1 MCRTEGHI
9 ICAAKLRKKYDI
21 CKCLGK
27 KLREKFANVEKLL
40 YLCALFRTFKMN
52 RRRDI
57 ALFALLGLALVGL
70 FAADL
75 CLGSTLFPLRTLWEQ
90 GEDSG
95 IYHHILVNLRL
106 PKALTA
112 ILAGSALSVSGIL
125 MQTLFRNPLAG
136 PYILGVSSGASLGVA
151 FVVMCTSLFGLVSA
165 GAGTIATAA
174 IIGSTL
180 VLLLVMSVA
189 GKVRDNVSLLII
201 GMMVGAIAGALVNIM
216 QNIANPDALKLFIV
230 WTLGSLSAVGWQE
243 LQVMTPVLLA
253 GALMVV
259 LLLKPLNG
267 LLLGENYARALGVN
281 IQRTRLGIVLA
292 TSLLA
297 GGVTAWCGPIAFIG
311 VAVPHLARGIMH
323 TSNHRLTVPACA
335 LLGANLLLLCDCMVS
350 LASYSLSLSL
360 PISTLSS
367 LVAAPIIIYV
377 ILKM

>member
-1 MCRTEGHI
+1 MKR
-9 ICAAKLRKKYDI
+9 
-21 CKCLGK
+21 
-27 KLREKFANVEKLL
+27 N
-40 YLCALFRTFKMN
+40 
-52 RRRDI
+52 RDI
-57 ALFALLGLALVGL
+57 FFFALLTLSLAVL
-70 FAADL
+70 FLLDL
-75 CLGSTLFPLRTLWEQ
+75 CLGSTLFSPRTLWQ
-90 GEDSG
+90 HAAEDGS
-95 IYHHILVNLRL
+95 IYHHILLNIRL

-151 FVVMCTSLFGLVSA
+151 FVVMCTSLFGMVTA
-165 GAGTIATAA
+165 GAGTIATSA

-189 GKVRDNVSLLII
+189 GKVKDNVSLLIV
-201 GMMVGAIAGALVNIM
+201 GMMVGAIVGALVNIM

-230 WTLGSLSAVGWQE
+230 WTLGSLSSVGWQE
-243 LQVMTPVLLA
+243 LQVMTGVLLF
-253 GALMVV
+253 GALMVT

-267 LLLGENYARALGVN
+267 LLLGENYARSLGIN
-281 IQRTRLGIVLA
+281 IRRTRLGIVLA

-311 VAVPHLARGIMH
+311 VAVPHLARGLMH
-323 TSNHRLTVPACA
+323 SSNHRLTVPACA

-350 LASYSLSLSL
+350 IASYGMSLSL

-367 LVAAPIIIYV
+367 LIAAPIIIYV
-377 ILKM
+377 ILKL

>member
-1 MCRTEGHI
+1 MSTRRNI
-9 ICAAKLRKKYDI
+9 
-21 CKCLGK
+21 
-27 KLREKFANVEKLL
+27 VLL
-40 YLCALFRTFKMN
+40 
-52 RRRDI
+52 I
-57 ALFALLGLALVGL
+57 V
-70 FAADL
+70 ADL
-75 CLGSTLFPLRTLWEQ
+75 CLGSTLFPLRALWEQ
-90 GEDSG
+90 DETYQ

-151 FVVMCTSLFGLVSA
+151 FVVMCTSLFGMVSA
-165 GAGTIATAA
+165 GTGAIATSA

-189 GKVRDNVSLLII
+189 GKVKDNVSLLIV
-201 GMMVGAIAGALVNIM
+201 GMMVGAVAGALVNIM
-216 QNIANPDALKLFIV
+216 QNIANPDAV
-230 WTLGSLSAVGWQE
+230 WTLGSLSSVGWTE
-243 LQVMTPVLLA
+243 LQVMAPVLLI
-253 GALMVV
+253 GALMVA

-281 IQRTRLGIVLA
+281 IRRTRLGIVLA

-335 LLGANLLLLCDCMVS
+335 LLGANLLLLCDCLVS
-350 LASYSLSLSL
+350 LASYSMSLSL

-367 LVAAPIIIYV
+367 LIAAPIIIYV
-377 ILKM
+377 ILKL

>member
-1 MCRTEGHI
+1 MSKSRNI
-9 ICAAKLRKKYDI
+9 LFFLL
-21 CKCLGK
+21 LG
-27 KLREKFANVEKLL
+27 
-40 YLCALFRTFKMN
+40 
-52 RRRDI
+52 I
-57 ALFALLGLALVGL
+57 ALLVLLT
-70 FAADL
+70 ADL
-75 CLGSTLFPLRTLWEQ
+75 CLGSTLFSPRALLEQ
-90 GEDSG
+90 DGSSL
-95 IYHHILVNLRL
+95 YHHIFVNLRL
-106 PKALTA
+106 PKAITA
-112 ILAGSALSVSGIL
+112 ILSGSALSVSGIL

-165 GAGTIATAA
+165 GAGTVATAA

-189 GKVRDNVSLLII
+189 GKVKDNVSLLIV

-243 LQVMTPVLLA
+243 LQVMVPVLVT
-253 GALMVV
+253 GAAMVIA
-259 LLLKPLNG
+259 LLKPLNG
-267 LLLGENYARALGVN
+267 LLLGENYARALGIN
-281 IQRTRLGIVLA
+281 IARTRLGIVLA

-323 TSNHRLTVPACA
+323 TSNHRFTVPACA
-335 LLGANLLLLCDCMVS
+335 LLGANLLLLCDCLVS

-367 LVAAPIIIYV
+367 LIAAPIIIYV
-377 ILKM
+377 ILKL

>member
-1 MCRTEGHI
+1 MMHRKAGIFI
-9 ICAAKLRKKYDI
+9 ILAVALI
-21 CKCLGK
+21 G
-27 KLREKFANVEKLL
+27 LL
-40 YLCALFRTFKMN
+40 
-52 RRRDI
+52 
-57 ALFALLGLALVGL
+57 LADV
-70 FAADL
+70 
-75 CLGSTLFPLRTLWEQ
+75 CLGSTLISPRALWQQVSEP
-90 GEDSG
+90 GSV
-95 IYHHILVNLRL
+95 YRHIFINLRL

-151 FVVMCTSLFGLVSA
+151 FVVMCTSLFGMISA
-165 GAGTIATAA
+165 GAGTIATSA

-230 WTLGSLSAVGWQE
+230 WTLGSLSSVGWQE
-243 LQVMTPVLLA
+243 LKVMAVVLLV
-253 GALMVV
+253 GAMMVV
-259 LLLKPLNG
+259 ALLKPLNG
-267 LLLGENYARALGVN
+267 LLLGENYARALGIN
-281 IQRTRLGIVLA
+281 IRRTRLGIVLA

-297 GGVTAWCGPIAFIG
+297 GGITAWCGPIAFIG

-367 LVAAPIIIYV
+367 LIAAPIIIYV
-377 ILKM
+377 IMTAK

>member
-1 MCRTEGHI
+1 MMQRKAGIFI
-9 ICAAKLRKKYDI
+9 ILIVALI
-21 CKCLGK
+21 G
-27 KLREKFANVEKLL
+27 LL
-40 YLCALFRTFKMN
+40 
-52 RRRDI
+52 
-57 ALFALLGLALVGL
+57 LADV
-70 FAADL
+70 
-75 CLGSTLFPLRTLWEQ
+75 CLGSTLISPRALWQQIDEP
-90 GEDSG
+90 GS
-95 IYHHILVNLRL
+95 IYRHIFLNLRL

-112 ILAGSALSVSGIL
+112 ILAGAALSVSGIL

-151 FVVMCTSLFGLVSA
+151 FVIMCTSLFGLVSA
-165 GAGTIATAA
+165 GAGTVAISA

-189 GKVRDNVSLLII
+189 GKVRDNVSLLIV

-230 WTLGSLSAVGWQE
+230 WTLGSLSSVGWQE
-243 LQVMTPVLLA
+243 LQVMAVVLLV
-253 GALMVV
+253 GAMMVMA
-259 LLLKPLNG
+259 LLKPLNG
-267 LLLGENYARALGVN
+267 LLLGENYARALGIN
-281 IQRTRLGIVLA
+281 IRRTRLGIVLA

-297 GGVTAWCGPIAFIG
+297 GGITAWCGPIAFVG

-323 TSNHRLTVPACA
+323 TSNHRLTVPACV

-377 ILKM
+377 IMTAK

>member
-1 MCRTEGHI
+1 M
-9 ICAAKLRKKYDI
+9 
-21 CKCLGK
+21 
-27 KLREKFANVEKLL
+27 
-40 YLCALFRTFKMN
+40 
-52 RRRDI
+52 
-57 ALFALLGLALVGL
+57 ALLLLL
-70 FAADL
+70 DL
-75 CLGSTLFPLRTLWEQ
+75 CLGSTFLSPQTLWQ
-90 GEDSG
+90 HAAEDGS
-95 IYHHILVNLRL
+95 IYHHILLNIRV

-151 FVVMCTSLFGLVSA
+151 FVVMCTSLFGMVTT
-165 GAGTIATAA
+165 GAGTIATSA

-189 GKVRDNVSLLII
+189 GKVKDNVSLLIV

-230 WTLGSLSAVGWQE
+230 WTLGSLSSVGWQE
-243 LQVMTPVLLA
+243 LQVMTGVLLT
-253 GALMVV
+253 GALMVT

-267 LLLGENYARALGVN
+267 LLLGENYARALGIN
-281 IQRTRLGIVLA
+281 IPRTRLGIVLA

-311 VAVPHLARGIMH
+311 VAVPHLARGLMH

-335 LLGANLLLLCDCMVS
+335 LLGANLLLLCDCLVS

-367 LVAAPIIIYV
+367 LIAAPIIIYV
-377 ILKM
+377 ILRL

>member
-1 MCRTEGHI
+1 MYAIFMAYYLHLSKNYCIFARYFGTLFRI
-9 ICAAKLRKKYDI
+9 IC
-21 CKCLGK
+21 
-27 KLREKFANVEKLL
+27 
-40 YLCALFRTFKMN
+40 MN
-52 RRRDI
+52 RRRKI
-57 ALFALLGLALVGL
+57 VLFGLLLVL
-70 FAADL
+70 LLVLTVADL
-75 CLGSTLFPLRTLWEQ
+75 CLGSTLFPLRALLESDE
-90 GEDSG
+90 GHG
-95 IYHHILVNLRL
+95 VYRHILFNLRL

-151 FVVMCTSLFGLVSA
+151 FVVMCTSLFGMVSA
-165 GAGTIATAA
+165 GAGTIAGSA

-189 GKVRDNVSLLII
+189 GKVRDNVSLLIV

-230 WTLGSLSAVGWQE
+230 WTLGSLSSVGWHE
-243 LQVMTPVLLA
+243 LQVMTPVLVV

-259 LLLKPLNG
+259 VLLKPLNG
-267 LLLGENYARALGVN
+267 LLLGESYARALGIN
-281 IQRTRLGIVLA
+281 IGRTRMCIVLA

-323 TSNHRLTVPACA
+323 TSNHRLTVPASA
-335 LLGANLLLLCDCMVS
+335 LLGANLLLLCDCLVS
-350 LASYSLSLSL
+350 AASYSMSLSL

-377 ILKM
+377 ILKS

>member
-1 MCRTEGHI
+1 MNMSRRHYTI
-9 ICAAKLRKKYDI
+9 I
-21 CKCLGK
+21 
-27 KLREKFANVEKLL
+27 
-40 YLCALFRTFKMN
+40 
-52 RRRDI
+52 
-57 ALFALLGLALVGL
+57 FALLGFALVVL
-70 FAADL
+70 FVADL
-75 CLGSTLFPLRTLWEQ
+75 CLGSTLFSLSALLHQSEQ
-90 GEDSG
+90 GV
-95 IYHHILVNLRL
+95 YHHIFINLRL

-112 ILAGSALSVSGIL
+112 ILAGSALSVSGL
-125 MQTLFRNPLAG
+125 MMQTLFRNPLAG

-151 FVVMCTSLFGLVSA
+151 FVVMCTSLFGMVSA
-165 GAGTIATAA
+165 GAGTIASAA

-189 GKVRDNVSLLII
+189 GKVKDNVSLLII

-230 WTLGSLSAVGWQE
+230 WTLGSLSSVGWSE
-243 LQVMTPVLLA
+243 LQVMAVVLLT
-253 GALMVV
+253 GALMVTM
-259 LLLKPLNG
+259 LLKPLNG
-267 LLLGENYARALGVN
+267 MLLGENYARALGVN
-281 IQRTRLGIVLA
+281 IDRTRVGIVLA

-335 LLGANLLLLCDCMVS
+335 LIGANLLLLCDCLVS
-350 LASYSLSLSL
+350 LASYTLSLSL

-377 ILKM
+377 ILKLKN

>member
-1 MCRTEGHI
+1 MLI
-9 ICAAKLRKKYDI
+9 
-21 CKCLGK
+21 
-27 KLREKFANVEKLL
+27 
-40 YLCALFRTFKMN
+40 
-52 RRRDI
+52 
-57 ALFALLGLALVGL
+57 LLGIGMFGL
-70 FAADL
+70 FVADL
-75 CLGSTLFPLRTLWEQ
+75 CLGSTLFPLRALWEQ
-90 GEDSG
+90 NETDH

-112 ILAGSALSVSGIL
+112 ILAGSAWSVSGIL

-151 FVVMCTSLFGLVSA
+151 FVVMCTSLFGVVSA
-165 GAGTIATAA
+165 GTGAIATSA

-189 GKVRDNVSLLII
+189 GKVKDNVSLLIV
-201 GMMVGAIAGALVNIM
+201 GMMVGAVAGALVNIM

-230 WTLGSLSAVGWQE
+230 WTLGSLSSVGWAE
-243 LQVMTPVLLA
+243 LQVMAPVLLI
-253 GALMVV
+253 GALMVA

-267 LLLGENYARALGVN
+267 LLLGENYARGLGVH
-281 IQRTRLGIVLA
+281 IRRTRLGIVLA

-297 GGVTAWCGPIAFIG
+297 GGVTARCGPIAFIG

-335 LLGANLLLLCDCMVS
+335 LLGANLLLLCDCLVS
-350 LASYSLSLSL
+350 LASYSMSLSL

-367 LVAAPIIIYV
+367 LIAAPIIIYV

>member
-1 MCRTEGHI
+1 MMQRKAGIFI
-9 ICAAKLRKKYDI
+9 ILTVALI
-21 CKCLGK
+21 G
-27 KLREKFANVEKLL
+27 LL
-40 YLCALFRTFKMN
+40 
-52 RRRDI
+52 
-57 ALFALLGLALVGL
+57 LADV
-70 FAADL
+70 
-75 CLGSTLFPLRTLWEQ
+75 CLGSTLISPRALWQQIDEP
-90 GEDSG
+90 GS
-95 IYHHILVNLRL
+95 IYRHIFLNLRL

-112 ILAGSALSVSGIL
+112 ILAGAALSVSGIL

-151 FVVMCTSLFGLVSA
+151 FVIMCTSLFGLVSA
-165 GAGTIATAA
+165 GAGTVAISA

-189 GKVRDNVSLLII
+189 GKVRDNVSLLIV

-230 WTLGSLSAVGWQE
+230 WTLGSLSSVGWQE
-243 LQVMTPVLLA
+243 LQVMAVVLLV
-253 GALMVV
+253 GAMMVIA
-259 LLLKPLNG
+259 LLKPLNG
-267 LLLGENYARALGVN
+267 LLLGENYARALGIN
-281 IQRTRLGIVLA
+281 IRRTRLGIVLA

-297 GGVTAWCGPIAFIG
+297 GGITAWCGPIAFVG

-323 TSNHRLTVPACA
+323 TSNHRLTVPACV

-377 ILKM
+377 IMTAK

>member
-1 MCRTEGHI
+1 MNMSRRCYTI
-9 ICAAKLRKKYDI
+9 I
-21 CKCLGK
+21 
-27 KLREKFANVEKLL
+27 FS
-40 YLCALFRTFKMN
+40 
-52 RRRDI
+52 
-57 ALFALLGLALVGL
+57 LLGFVLVVL
-70 FAADL
+70 FVADL
-75 CLGSTLFPLRTLWEQ
+75 CLGSTLFSLSALLHQSEQ
-90 GEDSG
+90 SV
-95 IYHHILVNLRL
+95 YHHIFINLRL

-112 ILAGSALSVSGIL
+112 ILAGSALSVSGL
-125 MQTLFRNPLAG
+125 MMQTLFRNPLAG

-151 FVVMCTSLFGLVSA
+151 FVVMCTSLFGMVSA

-189 GKVRDNVSLLII
+189 GKVKDNVSLLII

-230 WTLGSLSAVGWQE
+230 WTLGSLSSVGWSE
-243 LQVMTPVLLA
+243 LQVMAVVLLI
-253 GALMVV
+253 GAIIVTS
-259 LLLKPLNG
+259 LLKPLNG

-281 IQRTRLGIVLA
+281 IDRTRVGIVLA

-297 GGVTAWCGPIAFIG
+297 GGVTAWCGPRAFIG

-335 LLGANLLLLCDCMVS
+335 LIGANLLLLCDCLVS
-350 LASYSLSLSL
+350 LASYSMSLSL

-377 ILKM
+377 ILKLKN

>member
-1 MCRTEGHI
+1 MSKQRNILLFTGLSVLLMC
-9 ICAAKLRKKYDI
+9 
-21 CKCLGK
+21 
-27 KLREKFANVEKLL
+27 
-40 YLCALFRTFKMN
+40 LF
-52 RRRDI
+52 
-57 ALFALLGLALVGL
+57 V
-70 FAADL
+70 ADL
-75 CLGSTLFPLRTLWEQ
+75 CLGSTLFSPRALWEQ
-90 GEDSG
+90 ADVTDN
-95 IYHHILVNLRL
+95 ILHHILLNIRL
-106 PKALTA
+106 PKAITA
-112 ILAGSALSVSGIL
+112 ILAGAALSMSGIL

-151 FVVMCTSLFGLVSA
+151 FVVMCTSLFGMITA

-189 GKVRDNVSLLII
+189 GKVRDNVSLLIV

-230 WTLGSLSAVGWQE
+230 WTLGSLSSVGWNE
-243 LQVMTPVLLA
+243 LQVMTPVLLI
-253 GALMVV
+253 GLLMVV

-350 LASYSLSLSL
+350 LASYTMALSL

-377 ILKM
+377 ILKMGR

>member
-1 MCRTEGHI
+1 MRNHRYI
-9 ICAAKLRKKYDI
+9 
-21 CKCLGK
+21 
-27 KLREKFANVEKLL
+27 LL
-40 YLCALFRTFKMN
+40 FTLLSV
-52 RRRDI
+52 
-57 ALFALLGLALVGL
+57 ALLGLLL
-70 FAADL
+70 ADV
-75 CLGSTLFPLRTLWEQ
+75 CLGSTLFLPRVLWEQ
-90 GEDSG
+90 SEANS
-95 IYHHILVNLRL
+95 IYHHIFLNIRL

-165 GAGTIATAA
+165 GAGTVAMAA

-189 GKVRDNVSLLII
+189 GKVKDNVCLLIV

-243 LQVMTPVLLA
+243 LQVMTIVLLV
-253 GALMVV
+253 GAVMVT

-267 LLLGENYARALGVN
+267 LLLGENYARALGIN
-281 IQRTRLGIVLA
+281 ISRTRLGIVLA

-297 GGVTAWCGPIAFIG
+297 GGVTAWCGLIAFIG

-335 LLGANLLLLCDCMVS
+335 LIGANLLLLCDCLVS

-377 ILKM
+377 ILKLKN

>member
-1 MCRTEGHI
+1 MMHRKAGIFI
-9 ICAAKLRKKYDI
+9 ILAVALI
-21 CKCLGK
+21 G
-27 KLREKFANVEKLL
+27 LL
-40 YLCALFRTFKMN
+40 
-52 RRRDI
+52 
-57 ALFALLGLALVGL
+57 LADV
-70 FAADL
+70 
-75 CLGSTLFPLRTLWEQ
+75 CLGSTLISPRALWQQVSEP
-90 GEDSG
+90 GSV
-95 IYHHILVNLRL
+95 YRHIFINLRL

-151 FVVMCTSLFGLVSA
+151 FVVMCTSLFGMISA
-165 GAGTIATAA
+165 GAGTIATSA

-230 WTLGSLSAVGWQE
+230 WTLGSLSSVGWQE
-243 LQVMTPVLLA
+243 LKVMAVVLLV

-259 LLLKPLNG
+259 ALLKPLNG
-267 LLLGENYARALGVN
+267 LLLGENYASALGIN
-281 IQRTRLGIVLA
+281 IRRTRLGIVLA

-297 GGVTAWCGPIAFIG
+297 GGITAWCGPIAFIG

-367 LVAAPIIIYV
+367 LIAAPIIIYV
-377 ILKM
+377 IMTAK

>member
-1 MCRTEGHI
+1 MQSQS
-9 ICAAKLRKKYDI
+9 
-21 CKCLGK
+21 
-27 KLREKFANVEKLL
+27 ANKERMTHRRNILL
-40 YLCALFRTFKMN
+40 FL
-52 RRRDI
+52 
-57 ALFALLGLALVGL
+57 LLGIALVGL
-70 FAADL
+70 FLADL
-75 CLGSTLFPLRTLWEQ
+75 CLGSSLFSPLVLWAQ
-90 GEDSG
+90 GDGVNS
-95 IYHHILVNLRL
+95 IYHHILVNIRL

-151 FVVMCTSLFGLVSA
+151 FVVMCTSLFGIVSA
-165 GAGTIATAA
+165 GAGTVASSA

-189 GKVRDNVSLLII
+189 SKVRDNVSLLIV

-230 WTLGSLSAVGWQE
+230 WTLGSLSSVGWSE
-243 LQVMTPVLLA
+243 LAVMAIVLLA
-253 GALMVV
+253 GAV
-259 LLLKPLNG
+259 LVTILLKPLNG
-267 LLLGENYARALGVN
+267 LLLGESYARALGIN
-281 IQRTRLGIVLA
+281 ISRTRLGIVLA

-297 GGVTAWCGPIAFIG
+297 GGITAWCGPIAFIG

-335 LLGANLLLLCDCMVS
+335 LLGANLLLLCDCIVS

-360 PISTLSS
+360 PISTVSS
-367 LVAAPIIIYV
+367 LVAAPVIIYV
-377 ILKM
+377 ILKR

>member
-1 MCRTEGHI
+1 MG
-9 ICAAKLRKKYDI
+9 
-21 CKCLGK
+21 
-27 KLREKFANVEKLL
+27 
-40 YLCALFRTFKMN
+40 M
-52 RRRDI
+52 
-57 ALFALLGLALVGL
+57 VGL
-70 FAADL
+70 FVADL
-75 CLGSTLFPLRTLWEQ
+75 CLGSTLFTPRMVWEH
-90 GEDSG
+90 SG
-95 IYHHILVNLRL
+95 GQQSIYHHILINLRL

-112 ILAGSALSVSGIL
+112 ILAGSALSVSGL
-125 MQTLFRNPLAG
+125 MMQTLFRNPLAG

-189 GKVRDNVSLLII
+189 GKVKDNVSLLIV

-230 WTLGSLSAVGWQE
+230 WTLGSLSSVGWEQ
-243 LQVMTPVLLA
+243 LQVMVAVLVIG
-253 GALMVV
+253 GAMVTMLM
-259 LLLKPLNG
+259 KPLNG
-267 LLLGENYARALGVN
+267 LLLGENYARSLGVH
-281 IQRTRLGIVLA
+281 IERTRLGIVLA

-311 VAVPHLARGIMH
+311 VVVPHLARGIMH

-335 LLGANLLLLCDCMVS
+335 LLGANLLLLCDCLVS
-350 LASYSLSLSL
+350 VASYSLSLSL

-367 LVAAPIIIYV
+367 LIAAPIIIYV

>member
-1 MCRTEGHI
+1 MSTRRNI
-9 ICAAKLRKKYDI
+9 
-21 CKCLGK
+21 
-27 KLREKFANVEKLL
+27 VLL
-40 YLCALFRTFKMN
+40 
-52 RRRDI
+52 I
-57 ALFALLGLALVGL
+57 LLGIGMFGL
-70 FAADL
+70 FVADL
-75 CLGSTLFPLRTLWEQ
+75 CLGSTLFPLRALWEQ
-90 GEDSG
+90 NEAYQ

-151 FVVMCTSLFGLVSA
+151 FVVMCTSLFGMVSA
-165 GAGTIATAA
+165 GTGTIATSA

-189 GKVRDNVSLLII
+189 GKVKDNVSLLIV
-201 GMMVGAIAGALVNIM
+201 GMMVGAVAGALVNIM

-230 WTLGSLSAVGWQE
+230 WTLGSLSSVGWTE
-243 LQVMTPVLLA
+243 LQVMAPVLLI
-253 GALMVV
+253 GALMVA

-281 IQRTRLGIVLA
+281 IRRTRLGIVLA

-297 GGVTAWCGPIAFIG
+297 GGVTAWCG
-311 VAVPHLARGIMH
+311 
-323 TSNHRLTVPACA
+323 
-335 LLGANLLLLCDCMVS
+335 LLGANLLLLCDCLVS
-350 LASYSLSLSL
+350 LASYSMSLSL

-367 LVAAPIIIYV
+367 LIAAPIIIYV
-377 ILKM
+377 ILKL